1 MHRQLI
7 DRCYC
12 AECGAETQF
21 LATDDTEHSEGH
33 VRCCRYC
40 GSEVEVRQPASNRRV
55 SALHCRTDPAHTS
68 LGWTIVNE

>member
-12 AECGAETQF
+12 AECGAETEIF
-21 LATDDTEHSEGH
+21 ASGDTDQPDGH

-40 GSEVEVRQPASNRRV
+40 GFELELRQPDSTRRP
-55 SALHCRTDPAHTS
+55 SAMHYRSEPVHVP
-68 LGWTIVNE
+68 LGRG